1 MESTNKIIFLAAIAD
16 AFRDEEDR
24 ELGAFGKIEIPED
37 GNMTQILTDLF
48 YAFKLFYNQ
57 ISGADA
63 PQSRLAIPG
72 GLSVADSRGRS
83 SIRVRQIPF
92 RPFLHHLLWSRCA

>member
-63 PQSRLAIPG
+63 DPLEFISVLTRLVVQDQ
-72 GLSVADSRGRS
+72 LNKK
-83 SIRVRQIPF
+83 
-92 RPFLHHLLWSRCA
+92 

>member
-63 PQSRLAIPG
+63 DLLEFISVLTRLAVQDQ
-72 GLSVADSRGRS
+72 LNKK
-83 SIRVRQIPF
+83 
-92 RPFLHHLLWSRCA
+92 

>member
-63 PQSRLAIPG
+63 DSLEFISVLTRLAVQDQ
-72 GLSVADSRGRS
+72 LNKK
-83 SIRVRQIPF
+83 
-92 RPFLHHLLWSRCA
+92 